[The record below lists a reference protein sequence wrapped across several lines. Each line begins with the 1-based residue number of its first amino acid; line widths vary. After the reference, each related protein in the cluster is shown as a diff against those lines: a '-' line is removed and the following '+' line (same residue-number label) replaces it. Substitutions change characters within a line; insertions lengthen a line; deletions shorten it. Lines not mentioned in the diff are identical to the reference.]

1 MNDVKKLIQDLSLDE
16 WKQLYRWAL
25 QEESVRREKEELRLE
40 IIQEVLAG
48 ENPEEEGGAV
58 EPETES

>member
-1 MNDVKKLIQDLSLDE
+1 MNEVKKLIQNLSLEE

-40 IIQEVLAG
+40 IIQEVLS
-48 ENPEEEGGAV
+48 EPNPEGDEAV
-58 EPETES
+58 ESETES

>member
-1 MNDVKKLIQDLSLDE
+1 MNDVKKLIQGLSLDE

-48 ENPEEEGGAV
+48 ENPEEEEAV

>member
-1 MNDVKKLIQDLSLDE
+1 MNEVKKLIQNLSLEE

-48 ENPEEEGGAV
+48 ENPEEAEAV

>member
-1 MNDVKKLIQDLSLDE
+1 MNEVKKLIQNLSLEE

-40 IIQEVLAG
+40 IIQEVLSEA
-48 ENPEEEGGAV
+48 NPEGEGAV
-58 EPETES
+58 ESETES

>member
-1 MNDVKKLIQDLSLDE
+1 MNEVKKLIQNLSLEE

-48 ENPEEEGGAV
+48 GNPEGDEAV
-58 EPETES
+58 ESETES

>member
-1 MNDVKKLIQDLSLDE
+1 MNEVKKLIQNLSLEE

-40 IIQEVLAG
+40 IIQEVLSEA
-48 ENPEEEGGAV
+48 NPEGDEAV
-58 EPETES
+58 ESETES

>member
-1 MNDVKKLIQDLSLDE
+1 MNEVKRLIQNLSLEE

-48 ENPEEEGGAV
+48 ENPEGEEAV
-58 EPETES
+58 ESETES